1 MLDTGWRRLIEC
13 LELQVIFCKRAINY
27 RTLLREMTCEDTA
40 SHAVIFA
47 TLHSDRYGDSTECTF
62 NVHSIC
68 SKQTWVESLWRWL
81 NVHSVY
87 IEWMPITCMY
97 IHWISSVLTYATHCN
112 TLQHAATRCNALH
125 VMYIQCTFS
134 HRYSDSTACTLN
146 SHPVASE
153 LE

>member
-1 MLDTGWRRLIEC
+1 MTQCTLHRYGDRYLDSTECTFTTGWRRLIEC

-68 SKQTWVESLWRWL
+68 SKQT
-81 NVHSVY
+81 
-87 IEWMPITCMY
+87 
-97 IHWISSVLTYATHCN
+97 
-112 TLQHAATRCNALH
+112 
-125 VMYIQCTFS
+125 
-134 HRYSDSTACTLN
+134 
-146 SHPVASE
+146 
-153 LE
+153 